1 MTDENF
7 EQELAA
13 FTAGN
18 KKRNARIL
26 GIGGVILMVVGLTV
40 LIAAIAAMMGEAY
53 HYGQGKTLVVS
64 AGLVFA
70 GGAMIAG
77 AIREAR
83 DARRK

>member
-1 MTDENF
+1 VTDDNF
-7 EQELAA
+7 EKELAA

-26 GIGGVILMVVGLTV
+26 AIGGVVLLVIGLTV
-40 LIAAIAAMMGEAY
+40 LIAAIATMAGESY
-53 HYGQGKTLVVS
+53 HYGQGRTLVAS
-64 AGLVFA
+64 AALVFA

-83 DARRK
+83 QK